1 LARKPIW
8 DAEGCSGELPNLPRA
23 LAACAGQAVAQRI
36 EDAEVMKKI
45 LRYCNAKSVEPGAVL
60 ISLEFGLT

>member
-1 LARKPIW
+1 
-8 DAEGCSGELPNLPRA
+8 LPNLPRA